1 MFISKLMKTIC
12 TCTLIIITQ
21 IVAADDV
28 SFGVNNPNLGKVLS
42 AEYVDQVDF
51 VVMPNGDGLPQGSG
65 NAVSGKE
72 LFNVQCIACH
82 GNEAKDGINGDLAGG
97 HGTINGPSPKKTVG
111 SYWPYATILF
121 DYIRRAMPY
130 QSPGTLTNDEIYA
143 LTAYILYLNDI
154 VTEKEIMSSETLPRI
169 IMPNSEGFVW
179 AYSASE

>member
-1 MFISKLMKTIC
+1 MFISKLVKTIC

-65 NAVSGKE
+65 NAISGKE

-82 GNEAKDGINGDLAGG
+82 GNEAKGGINGDLAGG
-97 HGTINGPSPKKTVG
+97 HGTINGPLPKKTVG

-130 QSPGTLTNDEIYA
+130 QTPGTLTNDEIYA

-154 VTEKEIMSSETLPRI
+154 VTEKEIMSSETLPRT

-179 AYSASE
+179 AYSALK